1 MYLVMGITGKVGGAT
16 ARHLLKQ
23 GKQVRALVRNRDKA
37 AKWADLGVELV
48 DGDWNDGTAIVAALK
63 GVEGAFVMLPAVW
76 APSPDFREA
85 RGVIANYVEAL
96 TRVVPPR
103 VVGLSSTGAN
113 RTSGLGMITALSLME
128 QGFRSLPSPVAFVR
142 AGGFFENFLFGLQA
156 AQGGTLPVFY
166 NPTNRKSMMVASDDI
181 GAEVATLLTGPAWSG
196 HRVIELGSMVS
207 ADEVAA
213 QLGEVLKVDVKAFA
227 VPRAGWAEA
236 FEQFG
241 IPKGHTGPA
250 EEMYDGIN
258 EGWMGLGIAGRFHNY
273 SFGNILEIARQKPD
287 ATRVAGL
294 YAWNQFGRKV
304 KKGEHGIRTLRP
316 YHWHTGNY

>member
-16 ARHLLKQ
+16 ARHLIKQ
-23 GKQVRALVRNRDKA
+23 GKQVRALVRNREKA
-37 AKWADLGVELV
+37 AKWAGMGVELV
-48 DGDWNDGTAIVAALK
+48 DGDWNDAAAIATALK
-63 GVEGAFVMLPAVW
+63 GVDGAFVMLPAVW
-76 APSPDFREA
+76 APSPDFRES

-103 VVGLSSTGAN
+103 VVALSSTGAR
-113 RTSGLGMITALSLME
+113 RTSGVGMITTLSLLE
-128 QGFRSLPSPVAFVR
+128 QGLRSLQSPVAFVR
-142 AGGFFENFLFGLQA
+142 AGGFFENFLFGLRA

-181 GAEVATLLTGPAWSG
+181 GAEVATLLTGSAWSG

-213 QLGEVLKVDVKAFA
+213 QLGEVLKLDVKAFA

-250 EEMYDGIN
+250 EEMYEGIN
-258 EGWMGLGIAGRFHNY
+258 AGWMGLGIAGTEHVEGTT
-273 SFGNILEIARQKPD
+273 SARDVFAAAQN
-287 ATRVAGL
+287 A
-294 YAWNQFGRKV
+294 V
-304 KKGEHGIRTLRP
+304 KA
-316 YHWHTGNY
+316 